1 MNSSFNQKQ
10 GVSRKIDDIKSMQKP
25 NNSGIFDNE
34 DEDNESDPDDED
46 DVMRE
51 LEDFV
56 KPKKLKKNKLGPQK
70 QKIKDKI
77 PGGTEEDDDVYDM
90 CDQMLEDL
98 NYLDA
103 QL

>member
-1 MNSSFNQKQ
+1 
-10 GVSRKIDDIKSMQKP
+10 MQKP

-56 KPKKLKKNKLGPQK
+56 KPKKLKKNKLGP
-70 QKIKDKI
+70 
-77 PGGTEEDDDVYDM
+77 
-90 CDQMLEDL
+90 
-98 NYLDA
+98 
-103 QL
+103 